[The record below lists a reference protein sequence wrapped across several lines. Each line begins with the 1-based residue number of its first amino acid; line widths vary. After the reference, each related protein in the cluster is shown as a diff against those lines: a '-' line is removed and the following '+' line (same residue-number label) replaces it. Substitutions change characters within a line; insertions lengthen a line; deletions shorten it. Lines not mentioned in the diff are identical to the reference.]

1 MLRLII
7 NRESRPLLGAA
18 AVGPHADAW
27 IGEATLAIRA
37 RVPVDVLAD
46 VVRPFPTYSGGVH
59 TRLAACARPTL
70 FG

>member
-46 VVRPFPTYSGGVH
+46 VVRPFPTYSE
-59 TRLAACARPTL
+59 AFTL
-70 FG
+70 GYQRALDQLS